1 MAGRPNLFII
11 GAMKSGTTSL
21 HNYLDMHPEIA
32 MSEEKEPGYFVE
44 ELSLQRGEDWY
55 TSLFESDAQYR
66 YRGESSTHYT
76 KLPLYQGVAER
87 IFRFAPDAR
96 LIYVMRDPFE
106 RAVSH
111 YWHAV
116 RDVHHG
122 GELRRMIRAVT
133 EQPSD
138 YLAFSD
144 YAMQLEPYVKVFG
157 RDAIFTLTFE
167 SLVRDPQQEID
178 RIFDWLGLQAHSI
191 GEDSNKAHNQK
202 PENIVGVAG
211 AGILNRIQYSGVW
224 DRISPLVPGRL
235 KQWAKGLAYKKVDE
249 ADSTAELETLR
260 NLVADTQQRQIESLS
275 RLLNRDFPEWTK
287 ARRTNG
293 ARGSSAPEATATA
306 TATAR
311 RPIAYGSTTSAGG

>member
-21 HNYLDMHPEIA
+21 HNYLDMHPDIA

-44 ELSLQRGEDWY
+44 ELSLKRGESWY
-55 TSLFESDAQYR
+55 ASLFESDTRYP

-76 KLPLYQGVAER
+76 KLPLYRGVAER
-87 IFRFAPDAR
+87 LFRFAPEAR

-122 GELRRMIRAVT
+122 GELRRMIMAVT

-144 YAMQLEPYVKVFG
+144 YAMQLEPYIELFG
-157 RDAIFTLTFE
+157 RDALFTLTFE
-167 SLVRDPQQEID
+167 SLVRDPQQEIN
-178 RIFDWLGLQAHSI
+178 RIFAWLGLQRHSI
-191 GEDSNKAHNQK
+191 GEHSSQAHNQK
-202 PENIVGVAG
+202 PANIVGVAG
-211 AGILNRIQYSGVW
+211 AGILNHIQYSGVW
-224 DRISPLVPGRL
+224 DRISPLVPSRL
-235 KQWAKGLAYKKVDE
+235 KEWAKALAYKKID
-249 ADSTAELETLR
+249 AAARTAELETLR
-260 NLVADTQQRQIESLS
+260 SLIADTQQRHIESLS

-287 ARRTNG
+287 AGTTTR
-293 ARGSSAPEATATA
+293 ARSGSAPENVRTAVN
-306 TATAR
+306 AR
-311 RPIAYGSTTSAGG
+311 HPIAAPPH